1 MAVAAKPEIS
11 KILLD
16 LGIEPVDV
24 YAVDNAEKTYMS
36 AVREGI
42 NTIEAATKG
51 SGDPR
56 SELLREEFTRL
67 RENKKK
73 RVRASKL
80 FTKTTIVPVNKIKPQ
95 SLLPP
100 AEEPFS
106 SGSPKKDGTRNILE
120 DILRILKLGFKSDK
134 KESEFDRKERQKQ
147 KREKKEKAIESVK
160 GGLKSAAKVG
170 AAAAGKLL
178 TPFQK
183 IWQAI
188 SNFLKTVIIGALFN
202 GALNW
207 FGKKENQE
215 KMGRVVRFLKFWWP
229 SILAGYLAFFTPIG
243 ALVTGVVSFLTWALP
258 ALAGLIAKN
267 PILAGGAL
275 FAAGGVLPTVLP
287 GLVNDEADTA
297 VDESVDQ
304 VGTDATI
311 DQLGEQ
317 QENRNIFQR
326 LGDFVTG
333 AGAEREEQT
342 QKLETGE
349 EKRYGFFGEI
359 KSQEMNQGGVVPGS
373 GNKDTVPAMLTPG
386 EFVMRKE
393 AVKKYGTNTLA
404 GMNAAGSVSNN
415 TNNITKNLTN
425 NITKN
430 LTNNSSSNNRTN
442 NRTNNITKNLTKRE
456 YKKGGLVQYFNQG
469 GLVENYTNV
478 AGEKYDPENPTEKQK
493 LDLKIKNQMAGSQ
506 QSKTEIKN
514 IVLPSKKSNMVPVTV
529 PIKVRAISKTTV
541 LPAIEKQKTSQPT
554 RPGSTVPVFN
564 INSDSTVRAVTLI
577 SLGIEETL

>member
-1 MAVAAKPEIS
+1 MAVAAKPAIS

-51 SGDPR
+51 KGDPR
-56 SELLREEFTRL
+56 SEILREEFQRL

-73 RVRASKL
+73 RVRADKL
-80 FTKTTIVPVNKIKPQ
+80 FAKTTILPVNKIKPQ

-100 AEEPFS
+100 SEELSS
-106 SGSPKKDGTRNILE
+106 SGSQKKDGTRNILE
-120 DILRILKLGFKSDK
+120 DILRILKLGFKADK

-160 GGLKSAAKVG
+160 GGLKSAEKAGSTAANKV
-170 AAAAGKLL
+170 LS
-178 TPFQK
+178 PFQK
-183 IWQAI
+183 IWQTI

-243 ALVTGVVSFLTWALP
+243 ALVTGVISLLTWALP
-258 ALAGLIAKN
+258 ALAALAKN
-267 PILAGGAL
+267 PILAGAAL
-275 FAAGGVLPTVLP
+275 FSAGAILPEVFP
-287 GLVNDEADTA
+287 DLVNDEADTA

-317 QENRNIFQR
+317 QESRNIFQR
-326 LGDFVTG
+326 IGDFVTG

-349 EKRYGFFGEI
+349 ERSYGREGI
-359 KSQEMNQGGVVPGS
+359 MGGIMEGVLGPVGRIFLNKGGTVPGS

-393 AVKKYGTNTLA
+393 AVKKYGANTFA
-404 GMNAAGSVSNN
+404 GMNAAAGG
-415 TNNITKNLTN
+415 KNAAAGG
-425 NITKN
+425 KN
-430 LTNNSSSNNRTN
+430 AAAGG
-442 NRTNNITKNLTKRE
+442 KNQSTLIGGYNE
-456 YKKGGLVQYFNQG
+456 GGLV
-469 GLVENYTNV
+469 
-478 AGEKYDPENPTEKQK
+478 ENPTEKQK

-506 QSKTEIKN
+506 HSKTEIQN
-514 IVLPSKKSNMVPVTV
+514 IVLPSKKSNMAPVTV
-529 PIKVRAISKTTV
+529 PIKVKSISKTTV
-541 LPAIEKQKTSQPT
+541 LPAIQKQKTSQPT
-554 RPGSTVPVFN
+554 RPGTTVPVFN
-564 INSDSTVRAVTLI
+564 INSDSAARNVTVI

>member
-42 NTIEAATKG
+42 NTIESATKG
-51 SGDPR
+51 KGDPR
-56 SELLREEFTRL
+56 SEILREEFTRL

-80 FTKTTIVPVNKIKPQ
+80 FTKTSIVPVNKIKPQ

-106 SGSPKKDGTRNILE
+106 SGSQKKDGTRNILE

-170 AAAAGKLL
+170 AAAASKILS
-178 TPFQK
+178 PFQQ
-183 IWQAI
+183 IWQTI
-188 SNFLKTVIIGALFN
+188 SNFIKTVIIGTLIN

-215 KMGRVVRFLKFWWP
+215 KMGRVIRFLKFWWP
-229 SILAGYLAFFTPIG
+229 SILTGYLAFFTPIG
-243 ALVTGVVSFLTWALP
+243 ALVTGAVSFLTWALP
-258 ALAGLIAKN
+258 ALAGVINAN
-267 PILAGGAL
+267 PILAG
-275 FAAGGVLPTVLP
+275 AAGLSALM
-287 GLVNDEADTA
+287 
-297 VDESVDQ
+297 
-304 VGTDATI
+304 
-311 DQLGEQ
+311 LGAKA
-317 QENRNIFQR
+317 
-326 LGDFVTG
+326 LDGDFDPNKELT
-333 AGAEREEQT
+333 E
-342 QKLETGE
+342 E
-349 EKRYGFFGEI
+349 EKIRNEENLI
-359 KSQEMNQGGVVPGS
+359 NIMEMEGITLNKGGVIPGS

-386 EFVMRKE
+386 EFVMTQG
-393 AVKKYGTNTLA
+393 AVKQYGTNIFE
-404 GMNAAGSVSNN
+404 GMNAAASSGSVVQNF
-415 TNNITKNLTN
+415 K
-425 NITKN
+425 
-430 LTNNSSSNNRTN
+430 
-442 NRTNNITKNLTKRE
+442 E
-456 YKKGGLVQYFNQG
+456 GGVVQNFNQG
-469 GLVENYTNV
+469 GVVQNFNQGGV
-478 AGEKYDPENPTEKQK
+478 VENPTEKQK
-493 LDLKIKNQMAGSQ
+493 LALQIKNQMAGSQ
-506 QSKTEIKN
+506 ESKTEIKN
-514 IVLPSKKSNMVPVTV
+514 IVLPSKKSNVVPVTV
-529 PIKVRAISKTTV
+529 PIKVRSISKTTV

-554 RPGSTVPVFN
+554 RPGTTVPVFN
-564 INSDSTVRAVTLI
+564 INSASAARSVTLI

>member
-1 MAVAAKPEIS
+1 MAVAAKPAIS

-51 SGDPR
+51 KGDPR
-56 SELLREEFTRL
+56 SEILREEFQRL

-73 RVRASKL
+73 RVRADKL
-80 FTKTTIVPVNKIKPQ
+80 FAKTTILPVNKIKPQ

-100 AEEPFS
+100 SEELSS
-106 SGSPKKDGTRNILE
+106 SGSQKKDGTRNILE
-120 DILRILKLGFKSDK
+120 DILRILKLGFKADK

-160 GGLKSAAKVG
+160 GGLKSAEKAGSTAANKV
-170 AAAAGKLL
+170 LS
-178 TPFQK
+178 PFQK
-183 IWQAI
+183 IWQTI

-243 ALVTGVVSFLTWALP
+243 ALVTGVISLLTWALP
-258 ALAGLIAKN
+258 ALAALAKN
-267 PILAGGAL
+267 PILAGAAL
-275 FAAGGVLPTVLP
+275 FSAGAILPEVFP
-287 GLVNDEADTA
+287 DLVNDEADTA

-317 QENRNIFQR
+317 QESRNIFQR
-326 LGDFVTG
+326 IGDFVTG

-349 EKRYGFFGEI
+349 ERSYGREGI
-359 KSQEMNQGGVVPGS
+359 MGGIMEGVLGPVGRIFLNKGGTVPGS

-393 AVKKYGTNTLA
+393 AVKKYGTNTFA
-404 GMNAAGSVSNN
+404 GMNAAAGG
-415 TNNITKNLTN
+415 KNAAAGG
-425 NITKN
+425 KN
-430 LTNNSSSNNRTN
+430 AAAGG
-442 NRTNNITKNLTKRE
+442 KNQSTLIGGYNE
-456 YKKGGLVQYFNQG
+456 GGLV
-469 GLVENYTNV
+469 
-478 AGEKYDPENPTEKQK
+478 ENPTEKQK

-506 QSKTEIKN
+506 HSKTEIQN
-514 IVLPSKKSNMVPVTV
+514 IVLPSKKSNMAPVTV
-529 PIKVRAISKTTV
+529 PIKVKSISKTTV
-541 LPAIEKQKTSQPT
+541 LPAIQKQKTSQPT
-554 RPGSTVPVFN
+554 RPGTTVPVFN
-564 INSDSTVRAVTLI
+564 INSDSAARNVTVI

>member
-1 MAVAAKPEIS
+1 MAVAAKPAIS

-51 SGDPR
+51 KGDPR
-56 SELLREEFTRL
+56 SEILREEFQRL

-73 RVRASKL
+73 RVRADKL
-80 FTKTTIVPVNKIKPQ
+80 FAKTTILPVNKIKPQ

-100 AEEPFS
+100 SEELSS
-106 SGSPKKDGTRNILE
+106 SGSQKKDGTRNILE
-120 DILRILKLGFKSDK
+120 DILRILKLGFKADK

-160 GGLKSAAKVG
+160 GGLKSAEKAGSTAANKV
-170 AAAAGKLL
+170 LS
-178 TPFQK
+178 PFQK
-183 IWQAI
+183 IWQTI

-243 ALVTGVVSFLTWALP
+243 ALVTGVISLLTWALP
-258 ALAGLIAKN
+258 ALAALAKN
-267 PILAGGAL
+267 PILAGAAL
-275 FAAGGVLPTVLP
+275 FSAGAILPEVFP
-287 GLVNDEADTA
+287 DLVNDEADTA

-317 QENRNIFQR
+317 QESRNIFQR

-349 EKRYGFFGEI
+349 ERSYGREGI
-359 KSQEMNQGGVVPGS
+359 MGGIMEGVLGPVGRIFLNKGGTVPGS

-393 AVKKYGTNTLA
+393 AVKKYGTNTFA
-404 GMNAAGSVSNN
+404 GMNAAAGG
-415 TNNITKNLTN
+415 KNAAAGG
-425 NITKN
+425 KN
-430 LTNNSSSNNRTN
+430 QSTLIGGYN
-442 NRTNNITKNLTKRE
+442 E
-456 YKKGGLVQYFNQG
+456 GGLV
-469 GLVENYTNV
+469 
-478 AGEKYDPENPTEKQK
+478 ENPTEKQK

-506 QSKTEIKN
+506 HSKTEIQN
-514 IVLPSKKSNMVPVTV
+514 IVLPSKKSNMAPVTV
-529 PIKVRAISKTTV
+529 PIKVKSISKTTV
-541 LPAIEKQKTSQPT
+541 LPAIQKQKTSQPT
-554 RPGSTVPVFN
+554 RPGTTVPVFN
-564 INSDSTVRAVTLI
+564 INSDSAARNVTVI

>member
-1 MAVAAKPEIS
+1 
-11 KILLD
+11 
-16 LGIEPVDV
+16 
-24 YAVDNAEKTYMS
+24 MS

-51 SGDPR
+51 KGDPR
-56 SELLREEFTRL
+56 SEILREEFKRL

-73 RVRASKL
+73 RVRADKL
-80 FTKTTIVPVNKIKPQ
+80 FAKTSIVPVNKIKPQ

-100 AEEPFS
+100 SEES
-106 SGSPKKDGTRNILE
+106 SPSSKKEGRGFRDILE
-120 DILRILKLGFKSDK
+120 DILRVLKLSFKSDK
-134 KESEFDRKERQKQ
+134 KESAYDKKQKQKQ

-170 AAAAGKLL
+170 AVAASKLL

-183 IWQAI
+183 IWQTI

-243 ALVTGVVSFLTWALP
+243 ALVTAVISLLTWALP

-275 FAAGGVLPTVLP
+275 FAMGGVLPKMFP
-287 GLVNDEADTA
+287 GLVKDEADTA

-304 VGTDATI
+304 IGTDATI

-317 QENRNIFQR
+317 QESRNIFQR
-326 LGDFVTG
+326 IGDFVTG
-333 AGAEREEQT
+333 VGAEREEQM

-359 KSQEMNQGGVVPGS
+359 KSEEMNQGGVVPGS

-415 TNNITKNLTN
+415 INNIN
-425 NITKN
+425 N
-430 LTNNSSSNNRTN
+430 TN
-442 NRTNNITKNLTKRE
+442 NRTNNTTNNPNNRTNTIIENLINNRSSNKNINTIRE
-456 YKKGGLVQYFNQG
+456 YKKGGLVQHFNEGGLVQHFNEG
-469 GLVENYTNV
+469 GLVEKYKNI
-478 AGEKYDPENPTEKQK
+478 AGEKYDPKDPTTIQK
-493 LDLKIKNQMAGSQ
+493 TVNELKNQMMSVSSQ
-506 QSKTEIKN
+506 TIKT
-514 IVLPSKKSNMVPVTV
+514 VKKVSPTIMKSMGKNMVPVAV
-529 PIKVRAISKTTV
+529 PIKVKAISKTTV

-554 RPGSTVPVFN
+554 RPGTTVPVFN
-564 INSDSTVRAVTLI
+564 VSSDATARAVTLVA
-577 SLGIEETL
+577 LGVEETF

>member
-1 MAVAAKPEIS
+1 MAVAAKPAIS

-51 SGDPR
+51 KGDPR
-56 SELLREEFTRL
+56 SEILREEFQRL

-73 RVRASKL
+73 RVRADKL
-80 FTKTTIVPVNKIKPQ
+80 FAKTTILPVNKIKPQ

-100 AEEPFS
+100 SEELSS
-106 SGSPKKDGTRNILE
+106 SGSQKKDGTRNILE
-120 DILRILKLGFKSDK
+120 DILRILKLGFKADK

-160 GGLKSAAKVG
+160 GGLKSAEKAGSTAANKV
-170 AAAAGKLL
+170 LS
-178 TPFQK
+178 PFQK
-183 IWQAI
+183 IWQTI

-243 ALVTGVVSFLTWALP
+243 ALVTGVVSLLTWALP
-258 ALAGLIAKN
+258 ALAALAKN
-267 PILAGGAL
+267 PILAGAAL
-275 FAAGGVLPTVLP
+275 FSAGAILPEVFP
-287 GLVNDEADTA
+287 DLVNDEADTA

-317 QENRNIFQR
+317 QESRNIFQR

-349 EKRYGFFGEI
+349 ERSYGREGI
-359 KSQEMNQGGVVPGS
+359 MGGIMEGVLGPVGRIFLNKGGTVPGS

-393 AVKKYGTNTLA
+393 AVKKYGTNTFA
-404 GMNAAGSVSNN
+404 GMNAAAGG
-415 TNNITKNLTN
+415 KNAAAGG
-425 NITKN
+425 KN
-430 LTNNSSSNNRTN
+430 QSTLIGGYN
-442 NRTNNITKNLTKRE
+442 E
-456 YKKGGLVQYFNQG
+456 GGLV
-469 GLVENYTNV
+469 
-478 AGEKYDPENPTEKQK
+478 ENPTEKQK

-506 QSKTEIKN
+506 HSKTEIQN
-514 IVLPSKKSNMVPVTV
+514 IVLPSKKSNMAPVTV
-529 PIKVRAISKTTV
+529 PIKVKSISKTTV
-541 LPAIEKQKTSQPT
+541 LPAIQKQKTSQPT
-554 RPGSTVPVFN
+554 RPGTTVPVFN
-564 INSDSTVRAVTLI
+564 INSDSAARNVTVI

>member
-42 NTIEAATKG
+42 NTIESATKG
-51 SGDPR
+51 KGDPR
-56 SELLREEFTRL
+56 SEILREEFRRL

-73 RVRASKL
+73 RVRADKL
-80 FTKTTIVPVNKIKPQ
+80 FAKTTIVPVNKIKPQ
-95 SLLPP
+95 ALLPP
-100 AEEPFS
+100 SEEFS
-106 SGSPKKDGTRNILE
+106 QSSKKEGGGGVRDILQ
-120 DILRILKLGFKSDK
+120 DILRILKLGFKADK
-134 KESEFDRKERQKQ
+134 KESEFDRKERQRQ

-207 FGKKENQE
+207 FGKEENQE

-243 ALVTGVVSFLTWALP
+243 ALVTGVISLLTWALP
-258 ALAGLIAKN
+258 ALAALSKN
-267 PILAGGAL
+267 PILAGAAL
-275 FAAGGVLPTVLP
+275 FSAGAILPEVFP

-304 VGTDATI
+304 IGTDATI

-326 LGDFVTG
+326 IGDFVTG
-333 AGAEREEQT
+333 AGAEREEQI
-342 QKLETGE
+342 QELETGE
-349 EKRYGFFGEI
+349 ERSYGRGGFTGEFI
-359 KSQEMNQGGVVPGS
+359 NQMVNPLSRFNKGGVVPGS

-386 EFVMRKE
+386 EFVMTQG
-393 AVKKYGTNTLA
+393 AVKKYGANTFA
-404 GMNAAGSVSNN
+404 GMNAGAGK
-415 TNNITKNLTN
+415 KNRSTL
-425 NITKN
+425 I
-430 LTNNSSSNNRTN
+430 
-442 NRTNNITKNLTKRE
+442 
-456 YKKGGLVQYFNQG
+456 GGYNEG
-469 GLVENYTNV
+469 GLVENL
-478 AGEKYDPENPTEKQK
+478 TEKQK
-493 LDLKIKNQMAGSQ
+493 LDLKIKNEMAGSQ
-506 QSKTEIKN
+506 HSKTEIKN
-514 IVLPSKKSNMVPVTV
+514 IVLPSKKSNMVPVTI
-529 PIKVRAISKTTV
+529 PIKVKSISKTTV
-541 LPAIEKQKTSQPT
+541 LPAIQKQKTSQPT

-564 INSDSTVRAVTLI
+564 INSHSTARSVTLI

>member
-1 MAVAAKPEIS
+1 MAVAAKPAIS

-51 SGDPR
+51 KGDPR
-56 SELLREEFTRL
+56 SEILREEFQRL

-73 RVRASKL
+73 RVRADKL
-80 FTKTTIVPVNKIKPQ
+80 FAKTTILPVNKIKPQ

-100 AEEPFS
+100 SEELSS
-106 SGSPKKDGTRNILE
+106 SGSQKKDGTRNILE
-120 DILRILKLGFKSDK
+120 DILRILKLGFKADK

-160 GGLKSAAKVG
+160 GGLKSAEKAGSTAANKV
-170 AAAAGKLL
+170 LS
-178 TPFQK
+178 PFQK
-183 IWQAI
+183 IWQTI

-243 ALVTGVVSFLTWALP
+243 ALVTGVISLLTWALP
-258 ALAGLIAKN
+258 ALAALAKN
-267 PILAGGAL
+267 PILAGAAL
-275 FAAGGVLPTVLP
+275 FSAGAILPEVFP
-287 GLVNDEADTA
+287 DLVNDEADPA

-317 QENRNIFQR
+317 QESRNIFQR
-326 LGDFVTG
+326 IGDFVTG

-349 EKRYGFFGEI
+349 ERGYGREGIMGGIMEGVLGPVGRLFLI
-359 KSQEMNQGGVVPGS
+359 KGGTVPGS

-393 AVKKYGTNTLA
+393 AVKKYGTNTFA
-404 GMNAAGSVSNN
+404 GMNAAAGG
-415 TNNITKNLTN
+415 KNAAAGG
-425 NITKN
+425 KN
-430 LTNNSSSNNRTN
+430 AAAGG
-442 NRTNNITKNLTKRE
+442 KNQSTLIGGYNE
-456 YKKGGLVQYFNQG
+456 GGLV
-469 GLVENYTNV
+469 
-478 AGEKYDPENPTEKQK
+478 ENPTEKQK

-506 QSKTEIKN
+506 HSKTEIQN
-514 IVLPSKKSNMVPVTV
+514 IVLPSKKSNMAPVTV
-529 PIKVRAISKTTV
+529 PIKVKSISKTTV
-541 LPAIEKQKTSQPT
+541 LPAIQKQKTSQPT
-554 RPGSTVPVFN
+554 RPGTTVPVFN
-564 INSDSTVRAVTLI
+564 INSDSAARNVTVI

>member
-1 MAVAAKPEIS
+1 MAVAAKPAIS

-51 SGDPR
+51 KGDPR
-56 SELLREEFTRL
+56 SEILREEFQRL

-73 RVRASKL
+73 RVRADKL
-80 FTKTTIVPVNKIKPQ
+80 FAKTTILPVNKIKPQ

-100 AEEPFS
+100 SEELSS
-106 SGSPKKDGTRNILE
+106 SGSQKKDGTRNILE
-120 DILRILKLGFKSDK
+120 DILRILKLGFKADK

-160 GGLKSAAKVG
+160 GGLKSAEKAGSTAANKV
-170 AAAAGKLL
+170 LS
-178 TPFQK
+178 PFQK
-183 IWQAI
+183 IWQTI

-243 ALVTGVVSFLTWALP
+243 ALVTGVISLLTWALP
-258 ALAGLIAKN
+258 ALAALAKN
-267 PILAGGAL
+267 PILAGAAL
-275 FAAGGVLPTVLP
+275 FSAGAILPEVFP
-287 GLVNDEADTA
+287 DLVNDEADTA

-317 QENRNIFQR
+317 QESRNIFQR

-349 EKRYGFFGEI
+349 ERSYGREGI
-359 KSQEMNQGGVVPGS
+359 MGGIMEGVLGPVGRIFLNKGGTVPGS

-393 AVKKYGTNTLA
+393 AVKKYGTNTFA
-404 GMNAAGSVSNN
+404 GMNAAAGG
-415 TNNITKNLTN
+415 KNAAAGG
-425 NITKN
+425 KN
-430 LTNNSSSNNRTN
+430 AAAGG
-442 NRTNNITKNLTKRE
+442 KNQSTLIGGYNE
-456 YKKGGLVQYFNQG
+456 GGLV
-469 GLVENYTNV
+469 
-478 AGEKYDPENPTEKQK
+478 ENPTEKQK

-506 QSKTEIKN
+506 HSKTEIQN
-514 IVLPSKKSNMVPVTV
+514 IVLPSKKSNMAPVTV
-529 PIKVRAISKTTV
+529 PIKVKSISKTTV
-541 LPAIEKQKTSQPT
+541 LPAIQKQKTSQPT
-554 RPGSTVPVFN
+554 RPGTTVPVFN
-564 INSDSTVRAVTLI
+564 INSDSAARNVTVI

>member
-42 NTIEAATKG
+42 NTIESATKG
-51 SGDPR
+51 KGDPR

-80 FTKTTIVPVNKIKPQ
+80 FAKTTIVPVNKIKPQ

-106 SGSPKKDGTRNILE
+106 SGSQKKDGTRNILE

-178 TPFQK
+178 TPFQQ

-275 FAAGGVLPTVLP
+275 FAAGGVLPSVFP

-304 VGTDATI
+304 IGTDATI

-326 LGDFVTG
+326 IGDFVTG
-333 AGAEREEQT
+333 AGAEREEQIDNL
-342 QKLETGE
+342 QTGE

-359 KSQEMNQGGVVPGS
+359 KSEEMNQGGVVPGS

-386 EFVMRKE
+386 EFVMTQG
-393 AVKKYGTNTLA
+393 AVKKYGANTFA
-404 GMNAAGSVSNN
+404 GMNAAAGG
-415 TNNITKNLTN
+415 KNRSTLIGGYN
-425 NITKN
+425 
-430 LTNNSSSNNRTN
+430 
-442 NRTNNITKNLTKRE
+442 E
-456 YKKGGLVQYFNQG
+456 GGLV
-469 GLVENYTNV
+469 
-478 AGEKYDPENPTEKQK
+478 ENPTEKQK

-529 PIKVRAISKTTV
+529 PIKVKSISKTTV

-554 RPGSTVPVFN
+554 RPGTTVPVFN
-564 INSDSTVRAVTLI
+564 INSDSAARNVTVI

>member
-1 MAVAAKPEIS
+1 MAVVAKPEIS

-51 SGDPR
+51 KGDPR
-56 SELLREEFTRL
+56 SEILREEFRRL

-73 RVRASKL
+73 RVRADKL
-80 FTKTTIVPVNKIKPQ
+80 FAKTTIVPVNKIKPQ
-95 SLLPP
+95 ALLPP
-100 AEEPFS
+100 SEEFS
-106 SGSPKKDGTRNILE
+106 QSSKKEGGGGVRDILQ
-120 DILRILKLGFKSDK
+120 DILRILKLGFKADK

-178 TPFQK
+178 TPFQQ

-275 FAAGGVLPTVLP
+275 FAAGGVLPTVFP

-297 VDESVDQ
+297 VNESVDQ
-304 VGTDATI
+304 IGTDATI

-326 LGDFVTG
+326 IGDFVTG
-333 AGAEREEQT
+333 AGAEREEQM

-386 EFVMRKE
+386 EFVMTQG
-393 AVKKYGTNTLA
+393 AVKKYGANTFA
-404 GMNAAGSVSNN
+404 GMNAAAGG
-415 TNNITKNLTN
+415 KNRSTLIGGYN
-425 NITKN
+425 
-430 LTNNSSSNNRTN
+430 
-442 NRTNNITKNLTKRE
+442 E
-456 YKKGGLVQYFNQG
+456 GGLV
-469 GLVENYTNV
+469 
-478 AGEKYDPENPTEKQK
+478 ENPTEKQK
-493 LDLKIKNQMAGSQ
+493 LALQIKNQMAGSQ
-506 QSKTEIKN
+506 ESKTIKT
-514 IVLPSKKSNMVPVTV
+514 VKKVFPQMEKAMGKNMVPVAV
-529 PIKVRAISKTTV
+529 PIKVRSISKTTV
-541 LPAIEKQKTSQPT
+541 LPAIQKQKTSQPT
-554 RPGSTVPVFN
+554 RPGTTVPVFN
-564 INSDSTVRAVTLI
+564 INSDSAARNVTVI

>member
-1 MAVAAKPEIS
+1 MAVAAKPAIS

-51 SGDPR
+51 KGDPR
-56 SELLREEFTRL
+56 SEILREEFQRL

-73 RVRASKL
+73 RVRADKL
-80 FTKTTIVPVNKIKPQ
+80 FAKTTILPVNKIKPQ

-100 AEEPFS
+100 SEELSS
-106 SGSPKKDGTRNILE
+106 SGSQKKDGTRNILE
-120 DILRILKLGFKSDK
+120 DILRILKLGFKADK

-160 GGLKSAAKVG
+160 GGLKSAEKAGSTAANKV
-170 AAAAGKLL
+170 LS
-178 TPFQK
+178 PFQK
-183 IWQAI
+183 IWQTI

-243 ALVTGVVSFLTWALP
+243 ALVTGVISLLTWALP
-258 ALAGLIAKN
+258 ALAALAKN
-267 PILAGGAL
+267 PILAGAAL
-275 FAAGGVLPTVLP
+275 FSAGAILPEVFP
-287 GLVNDEADTA
+287 DLVNDEADTA

-317 QENRNIFQR
+317 QESRNIFQR

-349 EKRYGFFGEI
+349 ERGYGREGI
-359 KSQEMNQGGVVPGS
+359 MGGIMEGVLGPVGRIFLNKGGTVPGS

-393 AVKKYGTNTLA
+393 AVKKYGTNTFA
-404 GMNAAGSVSNN
+404 GMNAAAGG
-415 TNNITKNLTN
+415 KNAAAGG
-425 NITKN
+425 KN
-430 LTNNSSSNNRTN
+430 AAAGG
-442 NRTNNITKNLTKRE
+442 KNQSTLIGGYNE
-456 YKKGGLVQYFNQG
+456 GGLV
-469 GLVENYTNV
+469 
-478 AGEKYDPENPTEKQK
+478 ENPTEKQK

-506 QSKTEIKN
+506 HSKTEIQN
-514 IVLPSKKSNMVPVTV
+514 IVLPSKKSNMAPVTV
-529 PIKVRAISKTTV
+529 PIKVKSISKTTV
-541 LPAIEKQKTSQPT
+541 LPAIQKQKTSQPT
-554 RPGSTVPVFN
+554 RPGTTVPVFN
-564 INSDSTVRAVTLI
+564 INSDSAARNVTVI

>member
-1 MAVAAKPEIS
+1 MAVAAKPAIS

-51 SGDPR
+51 KGDPR
-56 SELLREEFTRL
+56 SEILREEFQRL

-73 RVRASKL
+73 RVRADKL
-80 FTKTTIVPVNKIKPQ
+80 FAKTTILPVNKIKPQ

-100 AEEPFS
+100 SEELSS
-106 SGSPKKDGTRNILE
+106 SGSQKKDGTRNILE
-120 DILRILKLGFKSDK
+120 DILRILKLGFKADK

-160 GGLKSAAKVG
+160 GGLKSAEKAGSTAANKV
-170 AAAAGKLL
+170 LS
-178 TPFQK
+178 PFQK
-183 IWQAI
+183 IWQTI

-243 ALVTGVVSFLTWALP
+243 ALVTGVISLLTWALP
-258 ALAGLIAKN
+258 ALAALAKN
-267 PILAGGAL
+267 PILAGAAL
-275 FAAGGVLPTVLP
+275 FSAGAILPEVFP
-287 GLVNDEADTA
+287 DLVNDEADTA

-317 QENRNIFQR
+317 QESRNIFQR
-326 LGDFVTG
+326 IGDFVTG

-349 EKRYGFFGEI
+349 ERGYGREGI
-359 KSQEMNQGGVVPGS
+359 MGGIMEGVLGPVGRIFLNKGGTVPGS

-393 AVKKYGTNTLA
+393 AVKKYGTNTFA
-404 GMNAAGSVSNN
+404 GMNAAAGG
-415 TNNITKNLTN
+415 KNAAAGG
-425 NITKN
+425 KN
-430 LTNNSSSNNRTN
+430 QSTLIGGYN
-442 NRTNNITKNLTKRE
+442 E
-456 YKKGGLVQYFNQG
+456 GGLVQ
-469 GLVENYTNV
+469 
-478 AGEKYDPENPTEKQK
+478 NPTEKQK

-506 QSKTEIKN
+506 HSKTEIQN
-514 IVLPSKKSNMVPVTV
+514 IVLPSKKSNMAPVTV
-529 PIKVRAISKTTV
+529 PIKVKSISKTTV
-541 LPAIEKQKTSQPT
+541 LPAIQKQKTSQPT
-554 RPGSTVPVFN
+554 RPGTTVPVFN
-564 INSDSTVRAVTLI
+564 INSDSAARNVTVI

>member
-42 NTIEAATKG
+42 NTIESATKG
-51 SGDPR
+51 KGDPR
-56 SELLREEFTRL
+56 SEILREEFIRL

-80 FTKTTIVPVNKIKPQ
+80 FTKTSIVPVNKIKPQ

-106 SGSPKKDGTRNILE
+106 SGSQKKDGTRNILE

-134 KESEFDRKERQKQ
+134 KESEFDRKERQRQ

-170 AAAAGKLL
+170 GAVASKLL

-207 FGKKENQE
+207 FGKEENRE

-243 ALVTGVVSFLTWALP
+243 ALVTGVISLLTWALP
-258 ALAGLIAKN
+258 ALAALAKN
-267 PILAGGAL
+267 PILAGAAL
-275 FAAGGVLPTVLP
+275 FSAGAILPEVFP
-287 GLVNDEADTA
+287 DLVNDEADTA

-317 QENRNIFQR
+317 QESRNIFQR
-326 LGDFVTG
+326 IGDFVTG

-349 EKRYGFFGEI
+349 ERGYGREGI
-359 KSQEMNQGGVVPGS
+359 MGGIMEGVLGPVGRIFLNKGGTVPGS
-373 GNKDTVPAMLTPG
+373 GNTDTVPAMLTPG

-393 AVKKYGTNTLA
+393 AVKKYGANTLA
-404 GMNAAGSVSNN
+404 GMNAAAGGTNKPKLGGYSGGGKAAGVVTDPKERQQQEAYMLKYVNEERALQGMEPLTNLTYAPGVELTKMRGPGPRTEETTN
-415 TNNITKNLTN
+415 TNFDFDKGIKTTSTSKTVDGKMSWSGGMGLITQEDRDKFFAENLSARGSDNNQFCGQKNL
-425 NITKN
+425 
-430 LTNNSSSNNRTN
+430 
-442 NRTNNITKNLTKRE
+442 
-456 YKKGGLVQYFNQG
+456 
-469 GLVENYTNV
+469 
-478 AGEKYDPENPTEKQK
+478 
-493 LDLKIKNQMAGSQ
+493 
-506 QSKTEIKN
+506 
-514 IVLPSKKSNMVPVTV
+514 SKKTY
-529 PIKVRAISKTTV
+529 
-541 LPAIEKQKTSQPT
+541 
-554 RPGSTVPVFN
+554 PGVVK
-564 INSDSTVRAVTLI
+564 
-577 SLGIEETL
+577 

>member
-1 MAVAAKPEIS
+1 MAVAAKPAIS

-51 SGDPR
+51 KGDPR
-56 SELLREEFTRL
+56 SEILREEFQRL

-73 RVRASKL
+73 RVRADKL
-80 FTKTTIVPVNKIKPQ
+80 FAKTTILPVNKIKPQ

-100 AEEPFS
+100 SEELSS
-106 SGSPKKDGTRNILE
+106 SGSQKKDGTRNILE
-120 DILRILKLGFKSDK
+120 DILRILKLGFKADK

-160 GGLKSAAKVG
+160 GGLKSAEKAGSTAANKV
-170 AAAAGKLL
+170 LS
-178 TPFQK
+178 PFQK
-183 IWQAI
+183 IWQTI

-243 ALVTGVVSFLTWALP
+243 ALVTGVVSLLTWALP
-258 ALAGLIAKN
+258 ALAALAKN
-267 PILAGGAL
+267 PILAGAAL
-275 FAAGGVLPTVLP
+275 FSAGAILPEVFP
-287 GLVNDEADTA
+287 DLVNDEADTA

-317 QENRNIFQR
+317 QESRNIFQR
-326 LGDFVTG
+326 IGDFVTG

-349 EKRYGFFGEI
+349 ERGYGREGI
-359 KSQEMNQGGVVPGS
+359 MGGIMEGVLGPVGRIFLNKGGTVPGS
-373 GNKDTVPAMLTPG
+373 GNTDTVPAMLTPG
-386 EFVMRKE
+386 EFVMTQG
-393 AVKKYGTNTLA
+393 AVKKYGANTFA
-404 GMNAAGSVSNN
+404 GMNAAAGG
-415 TNNITKNLTN
+415 KNAAAGG
-425 NITKN
+425 KN
-430 LTNNSSSNNRTN
+430 AAAGG
-442 NRTNNITKNLTKRE
+442 KNQSTLIGGYNE
-456 YKKGGLVQYFNQG
+456 GGLV
-469 GLVENYTNV
+469 
-478 AGEKYDPENPTEKQK
+478 ENPTEKQK

-506 QSKTEIKN
+506 HSKTEIQN
-514 IVLPSKKSNMVPVTV
+514 IVLPSKKSNMAPVTV
-529 PIKVRAISKTTV
+529 PIKVKSISKTTV
-541 LPAIEKQKTSQPT
+541 LPAIQKQKTSQPT
-554 RPGSTVPVFN
+554 RPGTTVPVFN
-564 INSDSTVRAVTLI
+564 INSDSAARNVTVI

>member
-51 SGDPR
+51 KGDPR
-56 SELLREEFTRL
+56 SEILREEFQRL

-73 RVRASKL
+73 RVRADKL
-80 FTKTTIVPVNKIKPQ
+80 FAKTTILPVNKIKPQ

-100 AEEPFS
+100 SEELSS
-106 SGSPKKDGTRNILE
+106 SGSQKKDGTRNILE
-120 DILRILKLGFKSDK
+120 DILRILKLGFKADK

-160 GGLKSAAKVG
+160 GGLKSAEKAGSTAANKV
-170 AAAAGKLL
+170 LS
-178 TPFQK
+178 PFQK
-183 IWQAI
+183 IWQTI

-243 ALVTGVVSFLTWALP
+243 ALVTGVISLLTWALP
-258 ALAGLIAKN
+258 ALAALAKN
-267 PILAGGAL
+267 PILAGAAL
-275 FAAGGVLPTVLP
+275 FSAGAILPEVFP
-287 GLVNDEADTA
+287 DLVNDEADTA

-317 QENRNIFQR
+317 QESRNIFQR

-349 EKRYGFFGEI
+349 ERSYGREGI
-359 KSQEMNQGGVVPGS
+359 MGGIMEGVLGPVGRIFLNKGGTVPGS

-393 AVKKYGTNTLA
+393 AVKKYGTNTFA
-404 GMNAAGSVSNN
+404 GMNAAAGG
-415 TNNITKNLTN
+415 KNAAAGG
-425 NITKN
+425 KN
-430 LTNNSSSNNRTN
+430 AAAGG
-442 NRTNNITKNLTKRE
+442 KNQSTLIGGYNE
-456 YKKGGLVQYFNQG
+456 GGLVQ
-469 GLVENYTNV
+469 
-478 AGEKYDPENPTEKQK
+478 NPTEKQK

-506 QSKTEIKN
+506 HSKTEIQN
-514 IVLPSKKSNMVPVTV
+514 IVLPSKKSNMAPVTV
-529 PIKVRAISKTTV
+529 PIKVKSISKTTV
-541 LPAIEKQKTSQPT
+541 LPAIQKQKTSQPT
-554 RPGSTVPVFN
+554 RPGTTVPVFN
-564 INSDSTVRAVTLI
+564 INSDSAARNVTVI

>member
-1 MAVAAKPEIS
+1 MAVAAKPAIS

-51 SGDPR
+51 KGDPR
-56 SELLREEFTRL
+56 SEILREEFQRL

-73 RVRASKL
+73 RVRADKL
-80 FTKTTIVPVNKIKPQ
+80 FAKTTILPVNKIKPQ

-100 AEEPFS
+100 SEELSS
-106 SGSPKKDGTRNILE
+106 SGSQKKDGTRNILE
-120 DILRILKLGFKSDK
+120 DILRILKLGFKADK

-160 GGLKSAAKVG
+160 GGLKSAEKAGSTAANKV
-170 AAAAGKLL
+170 LS
-178 TPFQK
+178 PFQK
-183 IWQAI
+183 IWQTI

-243 ALVTGVVSFLTWALP
+243 ALVTGVISLLTWALP
-258 ALAGLIAKN
+258 ALAALAKN
-267 PILAGGAL
+267 PILAGAAL
-275 FAAGGVLPTVLP
+275 FSAGAILPEVFP
-287 GLVNDEADTA
+287 DLVNDEADTA

-317 QENRNIFQR
+317 QESRNIFQR
-326 LGDFVTG
+326 IGDFVTG

-349 EKRYGFFGEI
+349 ERGYGREGI
-359 KSQEMNQGGVVPGS
+359 MGGIMEGVLGPVGRIFLNKGGTVPGS

-393 AVKKYGTNTLA
+393 AVKKYGTNTFA
-404 GMNAAGSVSNN
+404 GMNAAAGG
-415 TNNITKNLTN
+415 KNAAAGG
-425 NITKN
+425 KN
-430 LTNNSSSNNRTN
+430 AAAGG
-442 NRTNNITKNLTKRE
+442 KNQSTLIGGYNE
-456 YKKGGLVQYFNQG
+456 GGLV
-469 GLVENYTNV
+469 
-478 AGEKYDPENPTEKQK
+478 ENPTEKQK

-506 QSKTEIKN
+506 HSKTEIQN
-514 IVLPSKKSNMVPVTV
+514 IVLPSKKSNMAPVTV
-529 PIKVRAISKTTV
+529 PIKVKSISKTTV
-541 LPAIEKQKTSQPT
+541 LPAIQKQKTSQPT
-554 RPGSTVPVFN
+554 RPGTTVPVFN
-564 INSDSTVRAVTLI
+564 INSDSAARNVTVI